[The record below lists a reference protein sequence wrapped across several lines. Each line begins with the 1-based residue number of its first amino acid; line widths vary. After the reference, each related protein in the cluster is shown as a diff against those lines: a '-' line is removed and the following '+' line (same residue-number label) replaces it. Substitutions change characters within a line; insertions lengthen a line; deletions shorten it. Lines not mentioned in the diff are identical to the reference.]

1 MYDTP
6 AVYTWKDPASPPHLP
21 ALQCHF
27 IVHPEVNVEATKA
40 MNVQTY
46 DDVTVIYIYPMGMPK
61 SNAAHEIERRLP
73 DGKVIQTRYA
83 LKYGAPFKMFKD
95 GISSET
101 MGTPLKDLIGMTP
114 ATIMT
119 LRSLG
124 IFTIEMLADMQDA
137 ASGNLMGFYEL
148 RSKAQK
154 HIEHRK
160 EMAPTLRMDAIE
172 AEHKATV
179 ASLERQLEDMR
190 QAMAAQAAGDGVPAV
205 VPKRGPGRPPKVAE
219 PEAEAA

>member
-6 AVYTWKDPASPPHLP
+6 AVYTWKSPSDPPHLP

-95 GISSET
+95 GINSEMT
-101 MGTPLKDLIGMTP
+101 GTPLKDLIGMTP

-119 LRSLG
+119 LRALG

-137 ASGNLMGFYEL
+137 SSSSLMGFYEL
-148 RSKAQK
+148 RNKAQK

-172 AEHKATV
+172 AEHKAEV
-179 ASLERQLEDMR
+179 DSLKRQLADLT
-190 QAMAAQAAGDGVPAV
+190 AAVNA
-205 VPKRGPGRPPKVAE
+205 PKRGPGRPKNPE
-219 PEAEAA
+219 PGPEAEAA

>member
-6 AVYTWKDPASPPHLP
+6 AVYTWKDPSAPPHLP

-27 IVHPEVNVEATKA
+27 IIHPEVNVEATKA

-73 DGKVIQTRYA
+73 DGTTKQTSYA
-83 LKYGAPFKMFKD
+83 LKYAAPFKLFKD
-95 GISSET
+95 GIGSEAT
-101 MGTPLKDLIGMTP
+101 GTPLKDLIGMTP

-148 RSKAQK
+148 RNKAQK
-154 HIEHRK
+154 HMEHRK
-160 EMAPTLRMDAIE
+160 EMAPVLRMDAIE
-172 AEHKATV
+172 AAHKSEV
-179 ASLERQLEDMR
+179 DSLKRQLDELK
-190 QAMAAQAAGDGVPAV
+190 ALVSENAEPA
-205 VPKRGPGRPPKVAE
+205 KRGPGRPPKVRE
-219 PEAEAA
+219 PEQEAA